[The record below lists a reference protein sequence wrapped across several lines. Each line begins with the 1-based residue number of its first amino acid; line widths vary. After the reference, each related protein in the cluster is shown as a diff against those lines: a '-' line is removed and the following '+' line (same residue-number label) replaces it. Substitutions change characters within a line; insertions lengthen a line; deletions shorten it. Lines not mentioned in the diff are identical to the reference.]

1 MTKSKLQTLPKTDR
15 RQRPSPAKSAPRGP
29 KKNSSFRKRTA
40 DGMPRT
46 SPKMQSMPSAAKKMR
61 SKKPMM
67 KHTVMALRRDRA
79 PLAKSMGKSAG
90 KPRKNRPKTSSVS
103 NKRVMRRTKLIDAS
117 PRQAGGRG
125 TPVLFLVK
133 DAQGHAIAGTGTG
146 SSHRKT
152 VKSAET
158 HKRRKVLNYARHRI
172 DQRFMTMPVS
182 RAHEG
187 VDFFYNLGRRVH
199 PPAAAFPAG
208 RQMRLQGG
216 AGYGHGYIGGMPGR
230 NGGGG
235 GGGGVIGGV
244 GGYGVNLGGGG
255 VNLGGAGVGNYGG
268 GGASGL
274 VMGNGGHGLASI
286 AGGVATSG
294 VGLSAKN
301 VEVPLTNRLPI
312 IDFISTN
319 EFHNMYAPRKQ
330 RARSF
335 VR

>member
-1 MTKSKLQTLPKTDR
+1 MTKSKLQTLPKADR
-15 RQRPSPAKSAPRGP
+15 RQRPSPAKSAPRSN

-40 DGMPRT
+40 DGMPKT
-46 SPKMQSMPSAAKKMR
+46 SPKMQSVASGSKKMR
-61 SKKPMM
+61 SKRTFQPKPLM
-67 KHTVMALRRDRA
+67 KHTVMALRRDTTKS
-79 PLAKSMGKSAG
+79 LAKSQRPAG
-90 KPRKNRPKTSSVS
+90 KPRGKKTASVS
-103 NKRVMRRTKLIDAS
+103 SKRVMRRTKLIDAS

-146 SSHRKT
+146 SSHRKS

-199 PPAAAFPAG
+199 PPAAAFPPG

-216 AGYGHGYIGGMPGR
+216 AGYGHGYVGGTPGR
-230 NGGGG
+230 
-235 GGGGVIGGV
+235 
-244 GGYGVNLGGGG
+244 
-255 VNLGGAGVGNYGG
+255 GG

-330 RARSF
+330 RPRSF